1 MWRDRKQ
8 PNTLE
13 IPQGTTVPI
22 RKLVSASFTKQD
34 ELPVGT
40 YIDTVYVDI
49 ITGDKETV
57 SRVHGHSCPLVSKA
71 PLPSSPGRC
80 APWN

>member
-22 RKLVSASFTKQD
+22 RKLVSAFFTKQD
-34 ELPVGT
+34 ELSAGT
-40 YIDTVYVDI
+40 YINTVYLDI
-49 ITGDKETV
+49 ITGDK
-57 SRVHGHSCPLVSKA
+57 
-71 PLPSSPGRC
+71 
-80 APWN
+80 

>member
-13 IPQGTTVPI
+13 ISQGTTVPI

-34 ELPVGT
+34 ELSAGT

-49 ITGDKETV
+49 ITGDM
-57 SRVHGHSCPLVSKA
+57 
-71 PLPSSPGRC
+71 
-80 APWN
+80 